1 MSSIRQVN
9 KQLENKANQNWVMMR
24 RNEIFKDYEERM
36 VKAESR
42 VKELEES
49 LG

>member
-1 MSSIRQVN
+1 
-9 KQLENKANQNWVMMR
+9 MMR
-24 RNEIFKDYEERM
+24 RNEIFKEYEERM
-36 VKAESR
+36 VKAEGR